1 MMQYE
6 AKLAS
11 AYYVYLSVILI
22 NFVVRM
28 GENYYP
34 QVFLE
39 ECKYIVKENN
49 LSKFINDE
57 LESDSS
63 GGSDY
68 SDDSDKENV

>member
-1 MMQYE
+1 MQYE

>member
-1 MMQYE
+1 MQYE

-63 GGSDY
+63 GGPDY